1 MGGIDEVS
9 ATIGELRSDVRN
21 LSDQV
26 KRLAGAIELL
36 QQAEGARG
44 GFNKAMAI
52 VSGVIGGIASPVF
65 GWLLGFIHIGK

>member
-26 KRLAGAIELL
+26 RRLAGAIELL
-36 QQAEGARG
+36 QQAEGERG
-44 GFNKAMAI
+44 GFNKAM
-52 VSGVIGGIASPVF
+52 VVMGGVIGGIASPVF
-65 GWLLGFIHIGK
+65 GWVLGLIHIGK